1 MSQNAEHIDEYLG
14 AMVTRLASDLYLTY
28 GCPPSLRITDRIEP
42 QTNQSLTD
50 EDLERYMRQLINESQ
65 ADEFESTLELNTA
78 IAWQGRARFR
88 INVFKQQLHIGIAIR
103 RIQTDI
109 PTITDLGL
117 PEAYSNVIMQKR
129 GLVLV
134 VGPTGSGKTTS
145 LASMIDH
152 RNKNGNGH
160 IITVEDPI
168 EYVHQHRNCIVT
180 QRDVGIDTYSF
191 AIALKNALRQR
202 PDVVVIGEIRDRE
215 VMEQA
220 IYFAETGHLC
230 LATLHAN
237 NSNQAIERA
246 LNFFPEER
254 HGQVLL
260 NLSLNIRAILS
271 QRLVMNTVGA
281 RTLAVEIMLNNGL
294 IKQLIEEGKV
304 RQIKEMIE
312 KGADEGMV
320 TFDQSLFALYS
331 KGLITDEVA
340 IAEADN
346 PANVRL
352 LVKQNETN
360 AKIIGKDPIAMRQ
373 IQRADKPTAKPTS
386 AAMASPSEDSGF

>member
-1 MSQNAEHIDEYLG
+1 MSNSEHIDAYLS
-14 AMVTRLASDLYLTY
+14 AMVSQRASDLYLTF
-28 GCPPSLRITDRIEP
+28 GCPPSLRITDMIEP
-42 QTNQSLTD
+42 QGNTALTD
-50 EDLERYMRQLINESQ
+50 EDLDRYMRQLITDSQ
-65 ADEFESTLELNTA
+65 IDEFESTLELNTA
-78 IAWQGRARFR
+78 ISWQGRSRFR
-88 INVFKQQLHIGIAIR
+88 INVFKQQQHIGLAIR

-109 PTITDLGL
+109 PSIESLGL
-117 PEAYSNVIMQKR
+117 PKTYGDLIALKR
-129 GLVLV
+129 GLILV

-145 LASMIDH
+145 LAAMIGH
-152 RNKNGNGH
+152 RNTQIGGH

-168 EYVHQHRNCIVT
+168 EYVHQHQRCIVT

-230 LATLHAN
+230 VATLHAN

-254 HGQVLL
+254 HQQVLL
-260 NLSLNIRAILS
+260 NLSLNVRAILS
-271 QRLVMNTVGA
+271 QRLVPNLLGA
-281 RTLAVEIMLNNGL
+281 RSLAVEIMLNNGL

-304 RQIKEMIE
+304 RQIKELIE
-312 KGADEGMV
+312 KGSDEGMT
-320 TFDQSLFALYS
+320 TFDQSLYDLYS
-331 KGLITDEVA
+331 KGIIAEDVA

-352 LVKQNETN
+352 MVKQSETG
-360 AKIIGKDPIAMRQ
+360 AKIIGKDTVSMRQ
-373 IQRADKPTAKPTS
+373 IKRADVPEIKPTA
-386 AAMASPSEDSGF
+386 AANQRAQEDSGF

>member
-1 MSQNAEHIDEYLG
+1 MGNAEHIDEYL
-14 AMVTRLASDLYLTY
+14 AMMVTKKASDLYLTY
-28 GCPPSLRITDRIEP
+28 SCPPSLRITDRIEP
-42 QTNQSLTD
+42 QTNQPLTD
-50 EDLERYMRQLINESQ
+50 EDLDRYMRQIVTEAQ
-65 ADEFESTLELNTA
+65 IDEFESTLELNTA

-88 INVFKQQLHIGIAIR
+88 INVFKQQQHVGIAIR

-109 PTITDLGL
+109 PTIESLGL
-117 PEAYSNVIMQKR
+117 PKPYSDLIGLKR
-129 GLVLV
+129 GLILV

-145 LASMIDH
+145 LAAMVGH
-152 RNKNGNGH
+152 RNSHGNGH
-160 IITVEDPI
+160 IITIEDPI
-168 EYVHQHRNCIVT
+168 EYVHAHKQCIVT

-254 HGQVLL
+254 HPQILL
-260 NLSLNIRAILS
+260 NLSLNVRAILS
-271 QRLVMNTVGA
+271 QRLVMNTLGS

-294 IKQLIEEGKV
+294 IKQLIEEGKI

-312 KGADEGMV
+312 KGGDEGMI
-320 TFDQSLFALYS
+320 TFDQSLYELYV
-331 KGLITDEVA
+331 KGLITDDVA

-360 AKIIGKDPIAMRQ
+360 EKIIGKDTVSMRQ
-373 IQRADKPTAKPTS
+373 IKRADKPEIKPS
-386 AAMASPSEDSGF
+386 VMLAQPKQDSGF